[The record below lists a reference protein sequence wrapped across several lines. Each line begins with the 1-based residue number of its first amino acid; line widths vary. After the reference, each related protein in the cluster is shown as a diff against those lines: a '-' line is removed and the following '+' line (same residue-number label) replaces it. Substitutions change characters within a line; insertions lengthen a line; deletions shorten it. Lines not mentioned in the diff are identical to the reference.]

1 MTKLLV
7 IVYKIGTTMTN
18 GTSSVT
24 SMRLAKIRLTAA
36 TISDVKFVDDENLIL
51 ATAGEG
57 DT

>member
-1 MTKLLV
+1 MS
-7 IVYKIGTTMTN
+7 N
-18 GTSSVT
+18 GISSIT